1 MFWHAAFLGDLNPVT
16 EPLGISFLLCVTDM
30 VFRIF

>member
-16 EPLGISFLLCVTDM
+16 GPLGISFLIYVTDM